1 MLFYEFKCYQL
12 RPTGNSASYRKPS
25 VVATSYT
32 GFQAFWA
39 MAGTWWTQI

>member
-1 MLFYEFKCYQL
+1 MPISKFKSCQL
-12 RPTGNSASYRKPS
+12 RPAENSASYRKRAVIGS
-25 VVATSYT
+25 SYA

>member
-1 MLFYEFKCYQL
+1 MSVLKVKSSQL
-12 RPTGNSASYRKPS
+12 RPAGNGASYRKRAVIGS
-25 VVATSYT
+25 SYA